1 MNKKR
6 MIRNDELVDV
16 YYDENGEEI
25 FEHWVHGV
33 RASSG
38 RFPFPGIILYSSKS
52 AHENA
57 HGN

>member
-1 MNKKR
+1 MDVKR
-6 MIRNDELVDV
+6 MIRNDALVDV

-25 FEHWVHGV
+25 LEHWV
-33 RASSG
+33 RIPACSG
-38 RFPFPGIILYSSKS
+38 RSPFPKTNISNNS

>member
-25 FEHWVHGV
+25 FEHWVRGV

-38 RFPFPGIILYSSKS
+38 RFPCPGIILYSSKS

-57 HGN
+57 HGK